1 MLTGITVLYEDNHLL
16 VVNKPPGV
24 STMGEERADEETVHS
39 WACDYIR
46 QRYDKPG
53 RVYVGVV
60 HRLDR
65 LTSGVLVLARTSKA
79 ASRLSEQFRR
89 EGAGTAGDA
98 AESGTAGG
106 ETGDAAESGAAEG
119 RPPEKTY
126 LAVVQGRM
134 ETPHGLLRDWLVK
147 NERRERM
154 EMVAADRRRPP
165 GAVEAVLEYRS
176 LRRGQEPGRADVELL
191 QVRLR
196 TGRKHQIRVQFAERG
211 HPIDGDD
218 KYGGGD
224 APGGGR
230 KPSQGS
236 GTRRPGIALHAWRL
250 SLDHPTT
257 KTRMTWV
264 APIPETWKTRYPQFR
279 PWPEA

>member
-1 MLTGITVLYEDNHLL
+1 MLSGITVLYEDNHLL

-24 STMGEERADEETVHS
+24 STMGEERADEETVHR

-53 RVYVGVV
+53 RVFVGVV

-89 EGAGTAGDA
+89 ECQSTAGDK
-98 AESGTAGG
+98 
-106 ETGDAAESGAAEG
+106 AESGAAEG

-126 LAVVQGRM
+126 LAVVRGRM
-134 ETPHGLLRDWLVK
+134 EMPHGSLRDWLVK

-154 EMVAADRRRPP
+154 EVVVADRRRPP
-165 GAVEAVLEYRS
+165 GAVEAVLDYRS
-176 LRRGQEPGRADVELL
+176 LRRGLEPGRGDVELL

-224 APGGGR
+224 SPGGGG
-230 KPSQGS
+230 KPSPGS
-236 GTRRPGIALHAWRL
+236 GTRRQGIALHAWRL

-264 APIPETWKTRYPQFR
+264 AQIPETWKSRYPQFR

>member
-1 MLTGITVLYEDNHLL
+1 MLSGITVLYEDNHLL

-24 STMGEERADEETVHS
+24 STMGEERTDEATVHR
-39 WACDYIR
+39 WACDYLR

-53 RVYVGVV
+53 RVFVGVV

-89 EGAGTAGDA
+89 EGE
-98 AESGTAGG
+98 AESAM
-106 ETGDAAESGAAEG
+106 GAAAAGG

-126 LAVVQGRM
+126 LAVVRGKM
-134 ETPHGLLRDWLVK
+134 ETPCGLLRDWLVK

-154 EMVAADRRRPP
+154 EVVAADRPRPP
-165 GAVEAVLEYRS
+165 GAVEAVLEYQS
-176 LRRGQEPGRADVELL
+176 LRQSHPPGKAARELL

-224 APGGGR
+224 SPGGGG
-230 KPSQGS
+230 KPPA
-236 GTRRPGIALHAWRL
+236 GTGPRRQGIALHAWRL

-264 APIPETWKTRYPQFR
+264 APIPDTWKTRYPQFR

>member
-1 MLTGITVLYEDNHLL
+1 MLSGITVLYEDNHLL

-24 STMGEERADEETVHS
+24 STMGEERADEMTVHR

-46 QRYDKPG
+46 ERYDKPG
-53 RVYVGVV
+53 RVFVGIV

-89 EGAGTAGDA
+89 EGTDAAGDFA
-98 AESGTAGG
+98 AADSS
-106 ETGDAAESGAAEG
+106 DSL
-119 RPPEKTY
+119 PPEKTY
-126 LAVVQGRM
+126 LAVVRGRM
-134 ETPHGLLRDWLVK
+134 ETPRGTLRDWLVK
-147 NERRERM
+147 NEGRERM
-154 EMVAADRRRPP
+154 EVVSDDRRRPA

-176 LRRGQEPGRADVELL
+176 LRQGREPGRADIELL
-191 QVRLR
+191 QVGLR

-224 APGGGR
+224 SPRGEG
-230 KPSQGS
+230 KPLAGAGS
-236 GTRRPGIALHAWRL
+236 GARRQGIALHAWRL

-257 KTRMTWV
+257 KTRMSWV
-264 APIPETWKTRYPQFR
+264 APIPESWKSRYPQFR